1 MGHPKFAR
9 PKYDTP
15 THPWK
20 KARIEEEHALK
31 EQFGLKKIGGMKE
44 IWKAKSKLRRWRQNA
59 MKLIGRVDTSEGHF
73 SREKNDLVESLY
85 RRGLLG
91 DGATLDDILQ
101 ISVEHVL
108 SRRLQSQVYYRG
120 LASSM
125 RQARQLVIHGHIGLG
140 EQMMT
145 VPSYIISRDD
155 ESTLCYHHTSPM
167 HDDAKCTCK
176 NCGGKRKEENCMK
189 GKLGEN
195 HPIRIQIEETREAAE
210 YEDDEEET
218 SSEDIIAGVAE
229 EPTAP
234 TEETT
239 EVEGGDA

>member
-20 KARIEEEHALK
+20 KTRIEEEHALK

-59 MKLIGRVDTSEGHF
+59 MKLIGRVDSSTGHF
-73 SREKNDLVESLY
+73 SREKSDLVESLY

-91 DGATLDDILQ
+91 DGASLDDILQ
-101 ISVEHVL
+101 IDVELVL

-140 EQMMT
+140 EQKMT

-155 ESTLCYHHTSPM
+155 ENILNYHHTSPLM
-167 HDDAKCTCK
+167 DAA
-176 NCGGKRKEENCMK
+176 
-189 GKLGEN
+189 
-195 HPIRIQIEETREAAE
+195 HPIRVEIENTRSAAE
-210 YEDDEEET
+210 YGEGEENAAPTE
-218 SSEDIIAGVAE
+218 EFVAGVAE
-229 EPTAP
+229 AAESAP
-234 TEETT
+234 AAEDT
-239 EVEGGDA
+239 EVKDGGA

>member
-44 IWKAKSKLRRWRQNA
+44 IWKGKSKLRRWRQNA

-73 SREKNDLVESLY
+73 SREKDDLVESLY

-91 DGATLDDILQ
+91 DGATLDDILLLT
-101 ISVEHVL
+101 VEHVL
-108 SRRLQSQVYYRG
+108 SRRLQSQVYYCG
-120 LASSM
+120 LATSM
-125 RQARQLVIHGHIGLG
+125 RQARQLVIHGHIGIG
-140 EQMMT
+140 DQKMT
-145 VPSYIISRDD
+145 VPSYIITRDD
-155 ESTLCYHHTSPM
+155 ENLLTYHHTSPLT
-167 HDDAKCTCK
+167 DTD
-176 NCGGKRKEENCMK
+176 
-189 GKLGEN
+189 
-195 HPIRIQIEETREAAE
+195 HPIRKEIEETRAAAE
-210 YEDDEEET
+210 YEEEDKET
-218 SSEDIIAGVAE
+218 PSEDFVAGVVEAAE
-229 EPTAP
+229 SAP
-234 TEETT
+234 SAEDT

>member
-20 KARIEEEHALK
+20 KTRIEEEHALK

-59 MKLIGRVDTSEGHF
+59 MKLIGRVDTSTGHF
-73 SREKNDLVESLY
+73 SREKTDLVESLY

-91 DGATLDDILQ
+91 DGASLDDILQ
-101 ISVEHVL
+101 IDVELVL

-140 EQMMT
+140 DQKMT

-155 ESTLCYHHTSPM
+155 ENILGYHHTSPPVSYT
-167 HDDAKCTCK
+167 HLT
-176 NCGGKRKEENCMK
+176 
-189 GKLGEN
+189 L
-195 HPIRIQIEETREAAE
+195 
-210 YEDDEEET
+210 
-218 SSEDIIAGVAE
+218 
-229 EPTAP
+229 PTIYS
-234 TEETT
+234 
-239 EVEGGDA
+239 V

>member
-44 IWKAKSKLRRWRQNA
+44 IWKGKSKLRRWRQNA

-73 SREKNDLVESLY
+73 SREKDDLVESLY

-91 DGATLDDILQ
+91 DGATLDDILLLT
-101 ISVEHVL
+101 VEHVL
-108 SRRLQSQVYYRG
+108 SRRLQSQVYYCG
-120 LASSM
+120 LATSM
-125 RQARQLVIHGHIGLG
+125 RQARQLVIHGHIGIG
-140 EQMMT
+140 DQKMT
-145 VPSYIISRDD
+145 VPSYIITRDD
-155 ESTLCYHHTSPM
+155 ENLLTYHHTSPLT
-167 HDDAKCTCK
+167 DTD
-176 NCGGKRKEENCMK
+176 
-189 GKLGEN
+189 
-195 HPIRIQIEETREAAE
+195 HPIRKEIEETRAAAE
-210 YEDDEEET
+210 YEEEDKET
-218 SSEDIIAGVAE
+218 PSEEFVAGVVEAAE
-229 EPTAP
+229 TAP
-234 TEETT
+234 SAEDT

>member
-20 KARIEEEHALK
+20 KTRIEEEHALK

-59 MKLIGRVDTSEGHF
+59 MKLIGRVDSSTGHF
-73 SREKNDLVESLY
+73 SREKSDLVESLY

-91 DGATLDDILQ
+91 DGASLDDILQ
-101 ISVEHVL
+101 IDVELVL

-140 EQMMT
+140 EQKMT

-155 ESTLCYHHTSPM
+155 ENILNYHHTSPLM
-167 HDDAKCTCK
+167 DAA
-176 NCGGKRKEENCMK
+176 
-189 GKLGEN
+189 
-195 HPIRIQIEETREAAE
+195 HPIRVEIENTRSAAE
-210 YEDDEEET
+210 YGEGEENAAPTE
-218 SSEDIIAGVAE
+218 EFVAGVAE
-229 EPTAP
+229 AAESAP
-234 TEETT
+234 AAEDT
-239 EVEGGDA
+239 EVKDGDA

>member
-20 KARIEEEHALK
+20 KTRIEEEHALK

-59 MKLIGRVDTSEGHF
+59 MKLIGRVDSSTGHF
-73 SREKNDLVESLY
+73 SREKSDLVESLY

-91 DGATLDDILQ
+91 DGASLDDILQ
-101 ISVEHVL
+101 IDVELVL

-140 EQMMT
+140 EQKMT

-155 ESTLCYHHTSPM
+155 ENILNYHHTSPLM
-167 HDDAKCTCK
+167 DAT
-176 NCGGKRKEENCMK
+176 
-189 GKLGEN
+189 
-195 HPIRIQIEETREAAE
+195 HPIRVDIENTRSAAE
-210 YEDDEEET
+210 YGEGEENAAPTE
-218 SSEDIIAGVAE
+218 EFVAGVAE
-229 EPTAP
+229 AAESAP
-234 TEETT
+234 AAEDT
-239 EVEGGDA
+239 EVKEGDA

>member
-59 MKLIGRVDTSEGHF
+59 MKLIGRVDSSAGHF
-73 SREKNDLVESLY
+73 LREKEDLVESLY

-91 DGATLDDILQ
+91 DGASLDDILQ

-140 EQMMT
+140 DQKMT

-155 ESTLCYHHTSPM
+155 ENMLTYHHTSPLTEAT
-167 HDDAKCTCK
+167 HSI
-176 NCGGKRKEENCMK
+176 RVEIEN
-189 GKLGEN
+189 
-195 HPIRIQIEETREAAE
+195 TRAAAE
-210 YEDDEEET
+210 YGEGEE
-218 SSEDIIAGVAE
+218 SDAPSEEFVAGVAE
-229 EPTAP
+229 AAEAAP
-234 TEETT
+234 AAEDT
-239 EVEGGDA
+239 EVKGGDE

>member
-20 KARIEEEHALK
+20 KTRIEEEHALK

-44 IWKAKSKLRRWRQNA
+44 IWKVKSKLRRWRQNA
-59 MKLIGRVDTSEGHF
+59 MKLIGRVDSSTGHF
-73 SREKNDLVESLY
+73 SREKSDLVESLY

-91 DGATLDDILQ
+91 DGASLDDILQ
-101 ISVEHVL
+101 IDVELVL

-140 EQMMT
+140 EQKMT

-155 ESTLCYHHTSPM
+155 ENILNYHHTSPLM
-167 HDDAKCTCK
+167 DAT
-176 NCGGKRKEENCMK
+176 
-189 GKLGEN
+189 
-195 HPIRIQIEETREAAE
+195 HPIRVEIENTRSAAE
-210 YEDDEEET
+210 YGEGEENAAPTE
-218 SSEDIIAGVAE
+218 EFVAGVAE
-229 EPTAP
+229 AAESAP
-234 TEETT
+234 AAEDT
-239 EVEGGDA
+239 EVKDGDA

>member
-15 THPWK
+15 THTWK
-20 KARIEEEHALK
+20 KGRIEEEHALK
-31 EQFGLKKIGGMKE
+31 EQFGLKKVGGMKE

-73 SREKNDLVESLY
+73 SREKDDLVESLY

-91 DGATLDDILQ
+91 DCASLDDILQ

-125 RQARQLVIHGHIGLG
+125 RQARQLVVHGHIGLG
-140 EQMMT
+140 DQKMT

-155 ESTLCYHHTSPM
+155 ESILTYHHTSPLT
-167 HDDAKCTCK
+167 DS
-176 NCGGKRKEENCMK
+176 G
-189 GKLGEN
+189 
-195 HPIRIQIEETREAAE
+195 HPIRVEIEETRAAAE
-210 YEDDEEET
+210 YGEGEQDAAPSEEYV
-218 SSEDIIAGVAE
+218 AGVAE
-229 EPTAP
+229 AAESAPTAED
-234 TEETT
+234 TN
-239 EVEGGDA
+239 VEGGEA

>member
-31 EQFGLKKIGGMKE
+31 EQFGLKKVGGMKE

-73 SREKNDLVESLY
+73 SREKDDLVESLY

-91 DGATLDDILQ
+91 DGATLDDILLLT
-101 ISVEHVL
+101 VEHVL
-108 SRRLQSQVYYRG
+108 SRRLQSQVYYCG

-125 RQARQLVIHGHIGLG
+125 RQARQLVIHGHIGVG
-140 EQMMT
+140 DQKMT
-145 VPSYIISRDD
+145 VPSYIITRDD
-155 ESTLCYHHTSPM
+155 ENVLTYHHTSPLT
-167 HDDAKCTCK
+167 DDSHSIRVEIET
-176 NCGGKRKEENCMK
+176 KRASAEYGEEDTEMSS
-189 GKLGEN
+189 
-195 HPIRIQIEETREAAE
+195 EEFVAGIADAAEAAPAA
-210 YEDDEEET
+210 ED
-218 SSEDIIAGVAE
+218 
-229 EPTAP
+229 
-234 TEETT
+234 T
-239 EVEGGDA
+239 EVEGGDS

>member
-44 IWKAKSKLRRWRQNA
+44 IWKGKSKLRRWRQNA

-73 SREKNDLVESLY
+73 SREKDDLVESLY

-91 DGATLDDILQ
+91 DGATLDDILLLT
-101 ISVEHVL
+101 VEHVL
-108 SRRLQSQVYYRG
+108 SRRLQSQVYYCG
-120 LASSM
+120 LATSM
-125 RQARQLVIHGHIGLG
+125 RQARQLVIHGHIGIG
-140 EQMMT
+140 DQKMT
-145 VPSYIISRDD
+145 VPSYIITRDD
-155 ESTLCYHHTSPM
+155 ENLLTYHHTSPLT
-167 HDDAKCTCK
+167 DTD
-176 NCGGKRKEENCMK
+176 
-189 GKLGEN
+189 
-195 HPIRIQIEETREAAE
+195 HPIRKEIEETRAAAE
-210 YEDDEEET
+210 YEEEDKET
-218 SSEDIIAGVAE
+218 PSEEFVAGVAE
-229 EPTAP
+229 AAEAAP
-234 TEETT
+234 SAEDT

>member
-20 KARIEEEHALK
+20 KGRIEEEHALK

-59 MKLIGRVDTSEGHF
+59 MKLIGRVDSTTGHF
-73 SREKNDLVESLY
+73 SREKGDLVESLY

-140 EQMMT
+140 EQKMT
-145 VPSYIISRDD
+145 VPSYIITRDD
-155 ESTLCYHHTSPM
+155 ENTLTYHHTSPLM
-167 HDDAKCTCK
+167 DAA
-176 NCGGKRKEENCMK
+176 
-189 GKLGEN
+189 
-195 HPIRIQIEETREAAE
+195 HPIRAEIEATRAAAE
-210 YEDDEEET
+210 YGEGEGGESETPSEEFV
-218 SSEDIIAGVAE
+218 AGVAE
-229 EPTAP
+229 GAAAAP
-234 TEETT
+234 AAEDT
-239 EVEGGDA
+239 EVKGGDA

>member
-73 SREKNDLVESLY
+73 SREKVDLIESLY

-91 DGATLDDILQ
+91 DGATLDDILLLT
-101 ISVEHVL
+101 VEHVL
-108 SRRLQSQVYYRG
+108 SRRLQSQVYYCG
-120 LASSM
+120 LAASM

-140 EQMMT
+140 EQKMT
-145 VPSYIISRDD
+145 VPSYIITRDD
-155 ESTLCYHHTSPM
+155 ENSLTYHHTSPLT
-167 HDDAKCTCK
+167 DEA
-176 NCGGKRKEENCMK
+176 
-189 GKLGEN
+189 
-195 HPIRIQIEETREAAE
+195 HPIRVEIEKTRDAAE
-210 YEDDEEET
+210 YEEAGDEV
-218 SSEDIIAGVAE
+218 SSEESVAGVAE
-229 EPTAP
+229 
-234 TEETT
+234 
-239 EVEGGDA
+239 VEGSDA

>member
-15 THPWK
+15 NHPWK

-73 SREKNDLVESLY
+73 SREKVDLIESLY

-91 DGATLDDILQ
+91 DGATLDDILLLT
-101 ISVEHVL
+101 VEHVL
-108 SRRLQSQVYYRG
+108 SRRLQSQVYYCG

-140 EQMMT
+140 EQKMT
-145 VPSYIISRDD
+145 VPSYIITRDD
-155 ESTLCYHHTSPM
+155 ENSLTYHHTSPLT
-167 HDDAKCTCK
+167 DEA
-176 NCGGKRKEENCMK
+176 
-189 GKLGEN
+189 
-195 HPIRIQIEETREAAE
+195 HPIRVEIEKTRDAAE
-210 YEDDEEET
+210 YEEAGDEVPAEE
-218 SSEDIIAGVAE
+218 SVAGVAE
-229 EPTAP
+229 AAP
-234 TEETT
+234 PAEDA
-239 EVEGGDA
+239 EVEGSDA

>member
-91 DGATLDDILQ
+91 DGSSLDDILLLT
-101 ISVEHVL
+101 VEHVL

-140 EQMMT
+140 EQKMT
-145 VPSYIISRDD
+145 VPSYIITRDD
-155 ESTLCYHHTSPM
+155 ENTLTYHHTSPLT
-167 HDDAKCTCK
+167 DPA
-176 NCGGKRKEENCMK
+176 
-189 GKLGEN
+189 
-195 HPIRIQIEETREAAE
+195 HPIRVEIEETRAAAE
-210 YEDDEEET
+210 YEGEDDEAPSEEFV
-218 SSEDIIAGVAE
+218 AGVAE
-229 EPTAP
+229 AAETAP
-234 TEETT
+234 TAEDT

>member
-44 IWKAKSKLRRWRQNA
+44 IWKAKSKLRRGRQNA

-73 SREKNDLVESLY
+73 SREKDDLVESLY

-108 SRRLQSQVYYRG
+108 SRRLQSQVYYCG

-140 EQMMT
+140 EQKMT
-145 VPSYIISRDD
+145 VPSYIITRDD
-155 ESTLCYHHTSPM
+155 ENSLTYHHTSPLT
-167 HDDAKCTCK
+167 D
-176 NCGGKRKEENCMK
+176 ES
-189 GKLGEN
+189 
-195 HPIRIQIEETREAAE
+195 HPIRVEIEKTRDAGE
-210 YEDDEEET
+210 YE
-218 SSEDIIAGVAE
+218 
-229 EPTAP
+229 
-234 TEETT
+234 
-239 EVEGGDA
+239 